1 MYDQIEENQG
11 EVQVIFISVDPERD
25 SIETLKEYVPYFH
38 NDFIGLTG
46 SDEELK
52 HVAEIFNIAYF
63 KENSE
68 TDTDYLMSH
77 PTSVYL
83 INREG
88 KLILK
93 YPHNS
98 KPDFL
103 VQDIKKLL

>member
-1 MYDQIEENQG
+1 M
-11 EVQVIFISVDPERD
+11 QVIFISIDPERD
-25 SIETLKEYVPYFH
+25 NLEKLKEYVPYFH

-46 SDEELK
+46 NDEELK
-52 HVAEIFNIAYF
+52 NVAEIFNIVYF
-63 KENSE
+63 KENSDSE
-68 TDTDYLMSH
+68 TDYLMSH

-88 KLILK
+88 RLILK

-98 KPDFL
+98 KPEFL